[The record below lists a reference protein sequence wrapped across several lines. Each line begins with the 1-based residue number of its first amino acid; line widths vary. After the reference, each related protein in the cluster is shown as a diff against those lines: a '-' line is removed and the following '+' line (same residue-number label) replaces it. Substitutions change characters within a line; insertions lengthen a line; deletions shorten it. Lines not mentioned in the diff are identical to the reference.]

1 MEDWKRFR
9 PAIWLIF
16 LGIALGLVLNL
27 IAGAVFIGA
36 GLGIGVMIARGATP
50 RKWLK

>member
-1 MEDWKRFR
+1 MDDWKRFR

-16 LGIALGLVLNL
+16 LGVALGLVLNL
-27 IAGAVFIGA
+27 LAGAIFIGV
-36 GLGIGVMIARGATP
+36 GVGIGVMIARGATP

>member
-9 PAIWLIF
+9 PAIWLII
-16 LGIALGLVLNL
+16 LGVALGLLLNL
-27 IAGAVFIGA
+27 IAGAIFIGA